1 MRLLPTLALA
11 LGLLPQITGAQ
22 IAGAQTLT
30 MGVQSTFGVDPHFL
44 FLGPN
49 MAAARHIYDSLI
61 GRDPESRWVPG
72 LAESWEAEGDNAWVL
87 HLKHDVLFQDGSP
100 FTAADV
106 AFSLARIPNVPNNP
120 GPYTPNLRTITG
132 VEVVDP
138 YTIRLTTDRP
148 NPTLPGQL
156 TNVFIVSAK
165 AAEGATTAD
174 FASGRAAIGTGPFR
188 LVAFRGAEGMSLTRN
203 ESWHGG
209 RAPWE
214 KVEVRVMSNDASRLA
229 ALLSGD
235 VDLVEEISP
244 SDVER
249 LERDP
254 RVSVFKRPSDR
265 VMFLLP
271 LVGPERV
278 ALITDTAGQPLDR
291 NPLRDLKVRQAISLA
306 LDRGALVSRA
316 MDGQAVATAQLVPE
330 GFGAWD
336 PNLPAARPDP
346 AAARR
351 LLAEAGYP
359 QGFGLTIGCS
369 NNRYVNDSRICQ
381 AAGQMLS
388 RAGLKVSVETQPGS
402 VFFPRT
408 VAGRNDVPLILFGLS
423 LSSSRDASYLLAT
436 VMHTQNRAM
445 GIGQGNRG
453 GFSDP
458 ELDAMIENS
467 AVMSGPEREPALR
480 AAMLAGIARGAAIPL
495 YNQVTIAAARRG
507 ITYTPRMDEQ
517 MVATYAS
524 PAP

>member
-11 LGLLPQITGAQ
+11 LGLLPQ

-72 LAESWEAEGDNAWVL
+72 LAESWEAEGDHAWVL
-87 HLKHDVLFQDGSP
+87 HLAHNVVFQDGSP

-138 YTIRLTTDRP
+138 YTIRLTTDGP

-165 AAEGATTAD
+165 AAEGASTAD
-174 FASGRAAIGTGPFR
+174 FNSGRAAIGTGPFR
-188 LVAFRGAEGMSLTRN
+188 LVAFRGAEGMTLARN

-214 KVEVRVMSNDASRLA
+214 RVEVKVMSNDASRLA

-235 VDLVEEISP
+235 VDLVEDVSP
-244 SDVER
+244 ADAER
-249 LERDP
+249 LSHDD
-254 RVSVFKRPSDR
+254 RVSVFKHTSDR

-278 ALITDTAGQPLDR
+278 ALMTDAEGQPLDH
-291 NPLRDLKVRQAISLA
+291 NPLREPKVRQALSLA
-306 LDRGALVSRA
+306 LDRAALVARA
-316 MDGQAVATAQLVPE
+316 MDGQAVATGQLVPE

-336 PNLPAARPDP
+336 PDLAAPQADP
-346 AAARR
+346 AGARR

-369 NNRYVNDSRICQ
+369 NNRYVNDARICQ
-381 AAGQMLS
+381 AIGQMLS
-388 RAGLKVSVETQPGS
+388 RAGLKVSVETQPGA

-408 VAGRNDVPLILFGLS
+408 VAGRNDVPLILYGLS
-423 LSSSRDASYLLAT
+423 MSSSRDASYVLSTA
-436 VMHTQNRAM
+436 MHSRNRAM
-445 GIGQGNRG
+445 GLGQGNRG

-458 ELDAMIENS
+458 ELDGMIER
-467 AVMSGPEREPALR
+467 AVMLSGPTREPTLR
-480 AAMLAGIARGAAIPL
+480 AVMLEGIARGAVIPL

-507 ITYTPRMDEQ
+507 IIYTPRMDEQ
-517 MVATYAS
+517 LVATYAS
-524 PAP
+524 RAP